1 MGCYCIIVTGIPASG
16 KSTLAKELG
25 KRLDLPVFSK
35 DAVKERLYDTL
46 GFQSREEKIRLGI
59 AAMNIMYD
67 IAEQMM
73 KCGKPFLL
81 ENNFENESKDG
92 LIRILKAYRCKVLTI
107 TLTGDYQV
115 IYQRFVKRNT
125 SPDRHRGHVVNDCY
139 PEKVPLKEA
148 SLLSYQDFTE
158 GIKTRG
164 MDRFTINGPSLR
176 IDTTDFAN
184 LDIEKILKWI
194 DKNQEA

>member
-16 KSTLAKELG
+16 KSTLAEELG
-25 KRLDLPVFSK
+25 KRLELPVFSK
-35 DAVKERLYDTL
+35 DAVKERLYDTI
-46 GFQSREEKIRLGI
+46 GFQSREEKVRLGI

-92 LIRILKAYRCKVLTI
+92 VIRILKAYRCKVLTI

-148 SLLSYQDFTE
+148 PLLSYQDFTA

-164 MDRFTINGPSLR
+164 MDRFTIKGPSLR

-194 DKNQEA
+194 DKNREE

>member
-35 DAVKERLYDTL
+35 DEVKERLYDTL

-125 SPDRHRGHVVNDCY
+125 NPDRHRGTSFIPFSLSDSVVWLFHNYCI
-139 PEKVPLKEA
+139 
-148 SLLSYQDFTE
+148 SLLCS
-158 GIKTRG
+158 I
-164 MDRFTINGPSLR
+164 SV
-176 IDTTDFAN
+176 
-184 LDIEKILKWI
+184 
-194 DKNQEA
+194 